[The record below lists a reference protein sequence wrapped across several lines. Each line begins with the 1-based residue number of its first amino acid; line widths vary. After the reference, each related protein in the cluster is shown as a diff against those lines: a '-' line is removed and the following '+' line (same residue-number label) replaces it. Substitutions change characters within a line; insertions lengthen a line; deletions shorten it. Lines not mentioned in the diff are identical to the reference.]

1 MSIRLESTVGAR
13 GQTVIPKPIRD
24 QLKLQVGQKVWFR
37 LEDDKIVIEREDG
50 NALLEAFLGACPKA
64 PLGQVDWDAMYEDQ
78 FEARWRGGLPRR
90 E

>member
-37 LEDDKIVIEREDG
+37 LEDDKIVIEREDVNG
-50 NALLEAFLGACPKA
+50 RFWAPK
-64 PLGQVDWDAMYEDQ
+64 V
-78 FEARWRGGLPRR
+78 
-90 E
+90 